1 MYPEIAVYG
10 LMNDR
15 VNYSVTRPYFF
26 EMIRRND
33 IGWMPLPCRGAVKKL
48 RHLDNVLIAYAE
60 DGIFALIPM
69 AEPAPGFSMKRLSNF
84 GIHNSWD
91 VGIGNKEHIF
101 VDVSGRLWR
110 ISEDLSL
117 TLLDYREYIKL
128 NNDGTS
134 PYNYISFNPVEDEY
148 YIGGKVASFALTKQG
163 MSRINKTV
171 LSPTIAGA
179 ESDSTFGDFQGF
191 HLSHSDIDRFEIETE
206 VFDIDL
212 RGIKTITFINLGV
225 TIDSGKT
232 VEVKVFSR
240 YSKSGGFFDNG
251 WKTVNNEG
259 SVYSGASGVDFKI
272 GIRTGSSSDYQ
283 SLKLSSMSI
292 SWKLSDKRN
301 IRGQYAS

>member
-1 MYPEIAVYG
+1 
-10 LMNDR
+10 
-15 VNYSVTRPYFF
+15 
-26 EMIRRND
+26 
-33 IGWMPLPCRGAVKKL
+33 
-48 RHLDNVLIAYAE
+48 
-60 DGIFALIPM
+60 
-69 AEPAPGFSMKRLSNF
+69 
-84 GIHNSWD
+84 
-91 VGIGNKEHIF
+91 
-101 VDVSGRLWR
+101 
-110 ISEDLSL
+110 
-117 TLLDYREYIKL
+117 
-128 NNDGTS
+128 
-134 PYNYISFNPVEDEY
+134 
-148 YIGGKVASFALTKQG
+148 
-163 MSRINKTV
+163 MSRISKTV